1 MPLTRLSSPLFEV
14 DFWCWLH
21 FVSNFGPF
29 LGHFWPI
36 LDHFVPFLANFG
48 VFEHES
54 GHVWVFHLF
63 KAHFGVCT
71 HFPPVHFQ
79 FATAAQRFHR
89 LFWAIFGLFRCVW
102 THSGHSWVFCFFEA
116 HLRFACTS
124 PPVHISVCNCCT
136 AFSIAVLGHFDISG
150 VFDQNPLFPR
160 SFWSCVQHWHD

>member
-89 LFWAIFGLFRCVW
+89 LFWAIFGFFRCVW
-102 THSGHSWVFCFFEA
+102 THSGHSWVFCFFLRLIEVCM
-116 HLRFACTS
+116 HL
-124 PPVHISVCNCCT
+124 PPGPYFSLQLLHSVFHRC
-136 AFSIAVLGHFDISG
+136 FGPF
-150 VFDQNPLFPR
+150 
-160 SFWSCVQHWHD
+160 